1 MLKED
6 SKNSTKEEKGDGG
19 GGGRGWGVVE
29 VVGLSNVP
37 CQLGP
42 CGPSPDPPID
52 MTRD

>member
-6 SKNSTKEEKGDGG
+6 SKNSTKEEEKGDRGG
-19 GGGRGWGVVE
+19 GVVE

-37 CQLGP
+37 CQLDP
-42 CGPSPDPPID
+42 CGPSPDPPIG

>member
-19 GGGRGWGVVE
+19 GGVVE

-42 CGPSPDPPID
+42 CGPSPDPPIG